1 MSHDAVEQ
9 QNSLAETV
17 NALTA
22 DPNFTAAL
30 AAAIGSLIGGGQ
42 PNING
47 NNGNGNNGGSIS
59 SGNNNSNDSK

>member
-1 MSHDAVEQ
+1 MSHDAVQQ

-42 PNING
+42 PNN
-47 NNGNGNNGGSIS
+47 NGNNGGSIS